1 MLNFVNCIRFFIIV
15 HSLLSFYLFLPIQE
29 SHDEQNLFL
38 PLITQSHRLLLA
50 ISRMAF
56 GKTTE
61 YFINTYIP
69 LRFIKGIDQVEHPR
83 LITRKKRLRVF

>member
-61 YFINTYIP
+61 YFIDTYIP
-69 LRFIKGIDQVEHPR
+69 GHLQ
-83 LITRKKRLRVF
+83 KRVDSIAQ